1 MKSVKDI
8 DVFNKRV
15 LVRVDYN
22 LPMNETQIITDDNRI
37 KATLPLVEYLL
48 DNGACIILIS
58 HMGRPKGEHIPELSL
73 APAAIR
79 LSKLLNKQVNF
90 VDDCVGEQVEERA
103 KKLNKGEI
111 LLLENLRFHGQEK
124 SNDPEFAQKLAKL
137 CDIYVNDAF
146 SVSHRDQASVTGIT
160 AFAPVSVAGFLLEKE
175 LESYYD
181 SVRNP
186 VKPLVAVIGGA
197 KVSGKLEA
205 LQNML
210 NFVDKMIIGGAM
222 ANTFLKSQGVD
233 TKGSLIEN
241 DLVKTAQL
249 IIKQAEKQGVKLLLP
264 VDLVAAEKFDNDA
277 LTKVVDLKNIPDNWI
292 ALDIGPKTCDLYTK
306 AVAEAGTIVWNGPMG
321 VFEMDKF
328 IEGTRKV
335 ANAIADSNAF
345 SIIGGGDTGLAV
357 KKCNVAEKVSYIS
370 TGGGAFLHLMEGK
383 QLPGVEALE

>member
-1 MKSVKDI
+1 M
-8 DVFNKRV
+8 
-15 LVRVDYN
+15 
-22 LPMNETQIITDDNRI
+22 
-37 KATLPLVEYLL
+37 
-48 DNGACIILIS
+48 
-58 HMGRPKGEHIPELSL
+58 
-73 APAAIR
+73 
-79 LSKLLNKQVNF
+79 
-90 VDDCVGEQVEERA
+90 
-103 KKLNKGEI
+103 
-111 LLLENLRFHGQEK
+111 
-124 SNDPEFAQKLAKL
+124 
-137 CDIYVNDAF
+137 
-146 SVSHRDQASVTGIT
+146 
-160 AFAPVSVAGFLLEKE
+160 
-175 LESYYD
+175 
-181 SVRNP
+181 RNP